1 MNFQTM
7 NKQRKFVLIAAAVG
21 VISMFLPWISV
32 SLFGYTQSENGM
44 HGIGILI
51 FICFLASA
59 GLAYLGDQ
67 TKNLDKSSWGIV
79 LAAGAIALISTISF
93 YVKASDSIMG
103 NSLVGFGLYIGG
115 LAAIGVLAAAYMFR
129 SPADSL
135 KDTFD
140 SVKKNIESKINSQT
154 NSAPPNTTDTTNPP
168 VVDNTHNTP
177 ENTTTTL

>member
-7 NKQRKFVLIAAAVG
+7 NKQRKLVLVAAAVG
-21 VISMFLPWISV
+21 IISMFLPWISI
-32 SLFGYTQSENGM
+32 SLFGYTQNENGM
-44 HGIGILI
+44 HGIGVLI

-67 TKNLDKSSWGIV
+67 TKNLDRSSWGIV

-93 YVKASDSIMG
+93 YFKASDSIMG

-115 LAAIGVLAAAYMFR
+115 LASIGVLAAAYIFR
-129 SPADSL
+129 SPDDSL

-140 SVKKNIESKINSQT
+140 SVKKNIESKMNSQA
-154 NSAPPNTTDTTNPP
+154 NSATKGGTTNTTAADNDQTTTT
-168 VVDNTHNTP
+168 D
-177 ENTTTTL
+177 NTTTKL